1 MRVAPPLEEGVGRA
15 EADVTTT
22 TLDRCSDEGRGEGV
36 EVDDV
41 IGLMFAEEEAM
52 LLFEIIFTPEEEKR
66 A

>member
-1 MRVAPPLEEGVGRA
+1 MAPALEEGVGRA